1 MTKVVIKAADG
12 VGAVDLYHNANLKFE
27 TNADGCLLGDSVKL
41 QLGAGP
47 DLEIYSDGTDSFV
60 QCPSTG
66 NNLTIESDNH
76 LYLKVEDS
84 DDAIKCVAGGAVELY
99 HNNVKKLETTSG
111 GATLTGDLTINDA
124 TPKVSLIDTND
135 SNSEGVVQHTSGN
148 LYLKADDNQV
158 MGSSSIRFQVDG
170 AEKARILTGGGMTFN
185 GDTAAA
191 NALDDYEE
199 GEWTITFTNS
209 GAAAQNSSSHTKGRY
224 IKIGG
229 MVYFHF
235 MINFGSSG
243 TVPPNNGTVFKSSL
257 PFSTPS
263 DSTNSLS
270 RHVFTIMHQEIKM
283 DNSRQEVVGYLTQNT
298 SHMQYFECGDD
309 LTWQTLKN
317 SGMNRTAMQMY
328 VSGVMATV

>member
-199 GEWTITFTNS
+199 GEWTITFT
-209 GAAAQNSSSHTKGRY
+209 
-224 IKIGG
+224 
-229 MVYFHF
+229 
-235 MINFGSSG
+235 
-243 TVPPNNGTVFKSSL
+243 
-257 PFSTPS
+257 
-263 DSTNSLS
+263 
-270 RHVFTIMHQEIKM
+270 
-283 DNSRQEVVGYLTQNT
+283 
-298 SHMQYFECGDD
+298 
-309 LTWQTLKN
+309 
-317 SGMNRTAMQMY
+317 
-328 VSGVMATV
+328 